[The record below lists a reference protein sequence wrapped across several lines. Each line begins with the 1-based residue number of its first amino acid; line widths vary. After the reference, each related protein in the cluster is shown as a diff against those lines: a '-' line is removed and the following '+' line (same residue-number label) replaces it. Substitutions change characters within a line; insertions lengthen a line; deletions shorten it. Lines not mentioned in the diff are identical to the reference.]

1 MYKNKNIFAFS
12 DDTGLHINDDLVIQ
26 NSASFLNCYKKQ
38 IYYRNDKDR
47 FIYSY
52 DLKTRRIKQV
62 LSGNYTQL
70 KIINDKLYYVD
81 YKNNKLYSYSL
92 KDKDCNKEL
101 DVKVQK
107 YTIIGN
113 KTLVLTKNKKLKFID
128 GENVEFS
135 ISGIDDYIYNGNL
148 ITLSKDGIYYWE
160 DMNTPNKIEV
170 KKFNH
175 IIGINENTLYI
186 DNYDNKKLNILSIN
200 IHDKKCSVLKTF
212 DKEIIVHSYL
222 KNTNIEYLEY
232 SKMDEDSKNY
242 YTINNFE
249 NLIKVFGDNQ

>member
-1 MYKNKNIFAFS
+1 M
-12 DDTGLHINDDLVIQ
+12 
-26 NSASFLNCYKKQ
+26 
-38 IYYRNDKDR
+38 
-47 FIYSY
+47 
-52 DLKTRRIKQV
+52 
-62 LSGNYTQL
+62 
-70 KIINDKLYYVD
+70 
-81 YKNNKLYSYSL
+81 
-92 KDKDCNKEL
+92 